1 MAEVVGLEN
10 LRMTYAACQRCALA
24 RSRAQ
29 VVFGRGLPGAP
40 VLLVAERIG
49 KSDEKVGRPFAGPA
63 GVLFERILA
72 APNVEIPRRDV
83 YITNLVLCRTPAGR
97 SPRVE
102 EIRACQERLHQE
114 ILLVEPRLLVILGRL
129 PLQYFLGVRGNL
141 ERHRGWQTWQHAAQ
155 RRPAYV
161 TFNPASTLYGEPRDI
176 RRKKLLI
183 YEDWQAIAQA
193 YRKLCRREP

>member
-1 MAEVVGLEN
+1 MAH
-10 LRMTYAACQRCALA
+10 
-24 RSRAQ
+24 SRAQ

-49 KSDEKVGRPFAGPA
+49 ESDEKVGRPFAGPV

-83 YITNLVLCRTPAGR
+83 YITNLVLCRTPADR
-97 SPRVE
+97 APRVG
-102 EIRACQERLHQE
+102 EICACQERLHQE

-141 ERHRGWQTWQHAAQ
+141 ERHRGWHTWQHAAQ

-193 YRKLCRREP
+193 YRTLYRGEP